1 MAALDRLFG
10 PPTALPTIA
19 QLSHA
24 LGVAPDESVVFRPF
38 ARAFEFADV
47 VALTATDGTRR
58 GLVVNCP
65 LTDPRSAERIVRA
78 ARLIL
83 PHLSAGL
90 RLRRAARYAQ
100 PEAILGTDGRWSEGD
115 VPQSAREALRRGVIA
130 RERARTSGAS
140 DEIEALTAWTALVDG
155 RWSLVDAFERGGKR
169 FVVAHPNLPEVH
181 DPRGLG
187 PIESVVL
194 AHLARGDANKAIAF
208 ALGLDVGTVSGY
220 VSAIRRKLGSD
231 GIRFSTTLERAR
243 TVPVQFGAAE
253 LVALIADPPDSE
265 VLSALTAAERAV
277 VHEVITGATNEQ
289 IAARRRVRART
300 IANQLASAYRKLG
313 VGSRRELHARLG
325 RA

>member
-1 MAALDRLFG
+1 
-10 PPTALPTIA
+10 
-19 QLSHA
+19 
-24 LGVAPDESVVFRPF
+24 
-38 ARAFEFADV
+38 
-47 VALTATDGTRR
+47 
-58 GLVVNCP
+58 
-65 LTDPRSAERIVRA
+65 
-78 ARLIL
+78 
-83 PHLSAGL
+83 
-90 RLRRAARYAQ
+90 
-100 PEAILGTDGRWSEGD
+100 
-115 VPQSAREALRRGVIA
+115 
-130 RERARTSGAS
+130 
-140 DEIEALTAWTALVDG
+140 
-155 RWSLVDAFERGGKR
+155 
-169 FVVAHPNLPEVH
+169 
-181 DPRGLG
+181 
-187 PIESVVL
+187 
-194 AHLARGDANKAIAF
+194 
-208 ALGLDVGTVSGY
+208 